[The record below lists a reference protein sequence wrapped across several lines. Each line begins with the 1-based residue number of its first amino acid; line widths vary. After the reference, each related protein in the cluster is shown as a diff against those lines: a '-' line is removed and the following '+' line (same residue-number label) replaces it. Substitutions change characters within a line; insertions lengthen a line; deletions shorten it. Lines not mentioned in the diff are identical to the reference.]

1 MSEAEYCADEAYIM
15 VMRDFGDGDFYKS
28 KKTSRYNNDKEIKVM
43 ENNKAIELPKEV
55 NLDSC
60 KEEFSDLVYD
70 ITKGLDDLM
79 LDIDKNIIEE
89 DSPSIEVVEKYMTRL
104 SGMLFFIQEDVERL
118 GMDETT
124 SKLKAQEKYNLEYQ
138 KYQAFSIAEGK
149 KATVK
154 ELEIQAENNSLY
166 ESTQNEVY
174 SKAYKLV
181 KGKVTAVE
189 SMLHVLNKIYSYRV
203 EMAKITSCV
212 PSRVLNEGV

>member
-1 MSEAEYCADEAYIM
+1 MSEAEYRADEAYVM
-15 VMRDFGDGDFYKS
+15 VMRDFGDADSFKSS
-28 KKTSRYNNDKEIKVM
+28 KKSLKNKETIKMEIDKNLEIMNFDTCKPEMV
-43 ENNKAIELPKEV
+43 ELVK
-55 NLDSC
+55 N
-60 KEEFSDLVYD
+60 
-70 ITKGLDDLM
+70 ITE
-79 LDIDKNIIEE
+79 DIDKILVEIDENIVNV
-89 DSPSIEVVEKYMTRL
+89 DCPPIEVVEKYMTRL
-104 SGMLFFIQEDVERL
+104 SSRLFFVQEDVEKL

-124 SKLKAQEKYNLEYQ
+124 SKLKAQDKYNLEYL
-138 KYQAFSIAEGK
+138 KYQAFSLTEGK

-181 KGKVTAVE
+181 KSKVAAAE

-212 PSRVLNEGV
+212 PSRVLNEEI